1 LESILGLFKSLKIW
15 AQMAVSV
22 KQTEGQ
28 GGLAEARDG
37 KRILY
42 FGAGGSGDELREWRG
57 NR

>member
-1 LESILGLFKSLKIW
+1 
-15 AQMAVSV
+15 MAVSV